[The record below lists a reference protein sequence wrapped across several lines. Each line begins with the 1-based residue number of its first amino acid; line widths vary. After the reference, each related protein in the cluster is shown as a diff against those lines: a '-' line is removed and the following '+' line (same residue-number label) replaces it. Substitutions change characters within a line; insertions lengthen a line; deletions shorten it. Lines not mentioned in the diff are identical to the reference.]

1 MILMASGE
9 KKQSIFPI
17 LRVTAL
23 ICGGIVFCTYLIYL
37 SYFSEAGHFCEIF
50 GTDCSAVIHS
60 SYGSIGSISTAS
72 LGLSYFIFQL
82 SLLIG
87 LNRVRAAAP
96 AILISAVFFL
106 SIIGVAF
113 SLYFVYLLKVVLE
126 QSCFACYGVHFIN
139 AILFVQYLILLIRHR
154 RLFAKQRLFG
164 FLLEPKSITIA
175 AFSLLVALNVV
186 FSANLLEARHQ
197 LASERQKLEDN
208 LQYFKYLY
216 RASKYHE
223 FEIVPSDIIVGEKDV
238 AIHQIVMLYKDSCN
252 HCRQAREKLSNLVD
266 QNYMSVY
273 LVLKNVKSFSPHQL
287 KALNVTKTPAVF
299 IDGKMAVGW
308 EMPGFLNEFTKD
320 CGC

>member
-1 MILMASGE
+1 MMTSE
-9 KKQSIFPI
+9 EMKKSVFPI
-17 LRVTAL
+17 FRVTVL
-23 ICGGIVFCTYLIYL
+23 ISGGIGFCSYLIYL
-37 SYFSEAGHFCEIF
+37 SYFSEAGQFCKIF

-60 SYGSIGSISTAS
+60 FYGSFGGISTAS
-72 LGLSYFIFQL
+72 LGLSYFIFHL

-87 LNRVRAAAP
+87 LNRFRADAP
-96 AILISAVFFL
+96 AIVISTVFLI

-113 SLYFVYLLKVVLE
+113 SLYFIYLLKVVLK

-154 RLFAKQRLFG
+154 RFFAKQRLIG
-164 FLLEPKSITIA
+164 FLLEPKSITISV
-175 AFSLLVALNVV
+175 FSLLVALNVV
-186 FSANLLEARHQ
+186 FGANFLEARYQ

-216 RASKYHE
+216 RTSAYHE
-223 FEIVPSDIIVGEKDV
+223 FEIAPSDTLVGEKGV
-238 AIHQIVMLYKDSCN
+238 AIHQIVMFYKDGCN
-252 HCRQAREKLSNLVD
+252 HCRQAREKLSNIVD
-266 QNYMSVY
+266 QNYMAVY
-273 LVLKNVKSFSPHQL
+273 LVLKNTKRFTPHQL
-287 KALNVTKTPAVF
+287 KTLGVTKTPTVF